1 MKHELSVKDRL
12 VLLNILPEQS
22 SLATLRIVR
31 ELREELSFSEDE
43 HKATQMR
50 NLDDGRLMWEEGMV
64 PDKGIEIGP
73 KAANVI
79 RDALAKLDEG
89 DELTMD
95 HLDLCD
101 EFEYT
106 GD

>member
-31 ELREELSFSEDE
+31 ELREGLSFSEEE
-43 HKATQMR
+43 HQATTMR

-64 PDKGIEIGP
+64 PDKEIEIGP
-73 KAANVI
+73 KAASVI
-79 RDALAKLDEG
+79 RDALAKLDQS

-95 HLDLCD
+95 HLDMCD

>member
-1 MKHELSVKDRL
+1 VKHELSVKDRL

-22 SLATLRIVR
+22 SLATIRIVR
-31 ELREELSFSEDE
+31 ELREELSFSEEE
-43 HKATQMR
+43 HAATNMR
-50 NLDDGRLMWEEGMV
+50 NVDDGRLMWDEGRV
-64 PDKGIEIGP
+64 PDKAIEVGP
-73 KAANVI
+73 KAAGVI
-79 RDALAKLDEG
+79 RDALAKLDKS

-106 GD
+106 GE

>member
-31 ELREELSFSEDE
+31 ELREGLSFSEEE
-43 HKATQMR
+43 HAASNMR
-50 NLDDGRLMWEEGMV
+50 NLDDGRLMWEEGKV
-64 PDKGIEIGP
+64 PDKELDIGP
-73 KAANVI
+73 KAASVI
-79 RDALAKLDEG
+79 RDALEKLDQA